1 MPEELGAHADAARGR
16 EDVLARRL
24 QTSAQADRA
33 FAATVHG
40 AAQVVLQSR
49 KRLDSIE
56 AELRAVLAHPRSLA
70 LDTPAGARQFQRFL
84 AAKSHDIHQV
94 IADTAADS

>member
-40 AAQVVLQSR
+40 ATQVALQSR

-56 AELRAVLAHPRSLA
+56 AELRAVLAHPRALA
-70 LDTPAGARQFQRFL
+70 LDTPPAPGSSSGSWPPRATTSTR
-84 AAKSHDIHQV
+84 
-94 IADTAADS
+94 